1 VTQSVDTDEA
11 AGPPPSDGLSL
22 VGETKRFLKAW
33 QGILLGASV
42 WDPAQVAELRQQ
54 SRGLEA
60 RARAADV
67 GSLAHHLQT
76 CEHCFW
82 NGEVDKPK
90 LVHCL
95 RNVSEV
101 AWQWREDLRTRSDVF
116 TVEGQGQ
123 VPHDR
128 LTIDPP
134 TLLAPPSVE
143 MFQSSPPPSLVSEW
157 PVEAPSVSQALDAEA
172 SGVRARPEAEASL
185 QEASLQVADAIEPS
199 WAKRRVLPRWFGS
212 GSSSR
217 AAAPRSAAPVH
228 GAEPAPPRPSRKG
241 PFAFPSLADA
251 VYATPDANPDSELP
265 DASSREAPSQ
275 RRAGFPWWSASLGV
289 VAVAGV
295 AALVSTFG
303 AARPQAGPALD
314 IESGS
319 RASPPADTPLP
330 RAVIDALLADAH
342 GHGGIE
348 SPELADLLDGEA
360 AQLVD
365 SSAGCPPGAVGCELI
380 HTAAL
385 SPTPTGPARR
395 PGAAEKGSWLDGLEL
410 PGIGVKDDP
419 RVRQVFEFHT
429 RNAVGREAFQ
439 ELLFRCG
446 LYRDRVHAALER
458 YGLPLELLALPMATS
473 GCVSDAESADGGRG
487 LWQLTSAAAKAY
499 HLRVKAQVVDERIDP
514 AKSTDAGVRMLEDL
528 YRKLGSWELAFAAYQ
543 LGPLALISRLRDA
556 GEDTSYWALD
566 EAGAMPS
573 AATKQVPKVQ
583 AFALI
588 LANLGKFRFEPSPL
602 PVPDV
607 TAPLEVPPGTRLGL
621 VARAAASSTTRI
633 RELNPDV
640 LGDRVPDWPGERFV
654 LRVPKEGG
662 DRAREALPLLIAT
675 SDHADECVPHAF
687 DWGRQRFTHAMA
699 SRCEQVG
706 R

>member
-1 VTQSVDTDEA
+1 
-11 AGPPPSDGLSL
+11 
-22 VGETKRFLKAW
+22 
-33 QGILLGASV
+33 
-42 WDPAQVAELRQQ
+42 
-54 SRGLEA
+54 
-60 RARAADV
+60 
-67 GSLAHHLQT
+67 
-76 CEHCFW
+76 
-82 NGEVDKPK
+82 
-90 LVHCL
+90 
-95 RNVSEV
+95 
-101 AWQWREDLRTRSDVF
+101 VF

-123 VPHDR
+123 VPRDR

-134 TLLAPPSVE
+134 TLLTPPSVE
-143 MFQSSPPPSLVSEW
+143 MFQSSPPPALVSEW
-157 PVEAPSVSQALDAEA
+157 PVEAPNLNPALDAEA

-185 QEASLQVADAIEPS
+185 EVSDAIEPS

-212 GSSSR
+212 GSASR
-217 AAAPRSAAPVH
+217 GAAPRSAAAPAH
-228 GAEPAPPRPSRKG
+228 GAEPAAPAPPRPSRKG

-251 VYATPDANPDSELP
+251 VYAVPDSNPDSELP

-289 VAVAGV
+289 VAVAGG
-295 AALVSTFG
+295 AALASTFG
-303 AARPQAGPALD
+303 AARPQAGPASPV
-314 IESGS
+314 EPGS
-319 RASPPADTPLP
+319 RASLSADTPLP

-385 SPTPTGPARR
+385 SPAPTGAPRR

-410 PGIGVKDDP
+410 PGIGVKDDA

-446 LYRDRVHAALER
+446 VYRDRVHAALER

-487 LWQLTSAAAKAY
+487 LWQLTAAAAKAY

-514 AKSTDAGVRMLEDL
+514 AKSTDAGVRLLEDL

-566 EAGAMPS
+566 EAGAMPPT
-573 AATKQVPKVQ
+573 ATKQVPKVQ

-706 R
+706 HR